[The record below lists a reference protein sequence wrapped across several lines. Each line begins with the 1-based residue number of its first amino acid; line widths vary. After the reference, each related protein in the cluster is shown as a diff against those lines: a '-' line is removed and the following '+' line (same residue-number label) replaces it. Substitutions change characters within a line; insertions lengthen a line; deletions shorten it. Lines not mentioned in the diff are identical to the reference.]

1 LISETNVEKYPTGRG
16 DSSVLG
22 DAKSYPNTGA
32 NRETNGNQA
41 TSIVTF
47 AYQMDDFICM
57 DPKNNVINES
67 SIQPVRH
74 GQGRRLR
81 PIDGSDNPVRKRT
94 VPLKPKAV
102 TIVPMQRFEWSQKI
116 QSPPKRQSKAKP
128 HLAEAQHRLIRFAI
142 FAQ

>member
-1 LISETNVEKYPTGRG
+1 
-16 DSSVLG
+16 
-22 DAKSYPNTGA
+22 
-32 NRETNGNQA
+32 
-41 TSIVTF
+41 
-47 AYQMDDFICM
+47 MDDFICM

-116 QSPPKRQSKAKP
+116 QSPPKRQSSTDITRKAQSMIITVLPPRKTAVAKIVAP
-128 HLAEAQHRLIRFAI
+128 RPLNGR
-142 FAQ
+142 